1 MPDNTTWSGPSLE
14 DYVTQAQNSFIPQ
27 EFWSPGGGGDSADV
41 GHSIF
46 SQFDPLQS
54 VQTYLSDRQ
63 AARPWWNE
71 GYDFLS
77 GSLNNNGAAE
87 KFANDIGYTGNVRTS
102 LPTGMDTRYSES
114 DTTNTPTHTLDPS
127 FLDQL
132 HNYNFSTGTEH
143 GNPFL
148 YASDKSGK
156 QIGGYQT
163 GTHDN
168 LFDKFV
174 YTVGPMVIG
183 AGFGAG
189 VGGALGGGTVGG
201 AAGGATSGAIQ
212 AGFNGGDVTKG
223 ALTGAVGGAAGGYA
237 GDVNPAGYVGIEN
250 PTLAGMFNKGVGSAV
265 GTGLSGGSGQQ
276 ILQSGLTGAATAGLN
291 SLGKPMSNAFND
303 MFSKFSAPDQT
314 YDSGGMSY
322 SDYSPNGVSPLQQAG
337 VSPEMSYPVP
347 GSANYGMGDISNF
360 GLPSYSSNTVQ
371 NASYPEGYNSRQNMY
386 DNIMGDKGVSLDPN
400 ASTLNI
406 PGSFLPSSGGSM
418 EGPPQ
423 QQIANF
429 SMPSGLSTMGSNI
442 GSYLGNH
449 AGDLA
454 SMLYGFY
461 NNKRQQGALNQNMNS
476 LKDLYSQ
483 NSPYAQQLRAK
494 LYAQAAAKGTRAN
507 TAGREVQLQAALADK
522 AASTAPSLYQMQQ
535 GQMGLQNNNM
545 NMLLQGMNKL
555 GGWQGLKSLFN
566 PTPSL
571 TGQGSLG
578 SYGRMDDM
586 YSNMGEG

>member
-14 DYVTQAQNSFIPQ
+14 DYVTQAQNSFTPQ
-27 EFWSPGGGGDSADV
+27 EFWISGGGGDGAD
-41 GHSIF
+41 GSQTF
-46 SQFDPLQS
+46 YSQFDGIKAAQH
-54 VQTYLSDRQ
+54 YLDERQ

-77 GSLNNNGAAE
+77 GSLNNSGAAE

-102 LPTGMDTRYSES
+102 LPTGMDTMYGES
-114 DTTNTPTHTLDPS
+114 DITSTPTHALDPS

-163 GTHDN
+163 GTHDT

-189 VGGALGGGTVGG
+189 VAGLVGGGTVGG

-237 GDVNPAGYVGIEN
+237 GDINPAGYVGIEN

-314 YDSGGMSY
+314 YDS
-322 SDYSPNGVSPLQQAG
+322 PF
-337 VSPEMSYPVP
+337 SYPQMDNNMELGGYAQPSDVSFAFNNDVP
-347 GSANYGMGDISNF
+347 N
-360 GLPSYSSNTVQ
+360 PS
-371 NASYPEGYNSRQNMY
+371 ASYAAYEQP
-386 DNIMGDKGVSLDPN
+386 
-400 ASTLNI
+400 STD
-406 PGSFLPSSGGSM
+406 
-418 EGPPQ
+418 GPPQ

-522 AASTAPSLYQMQQ
+522 AASMAPSLYQMQQ

-571 TGQGSLG
+571 TGQGSLD